1 MKINKNVLISLGL
14 FVLVASIYR
23 VLPNRP
29 PGFAPQIAMAL
40 FGGAFFMKNKKWAFI
55 LPLLSMFISDV
66 FYQLLY
72 TNGYSQIA
80 GFYSGQLL
88 NYILIGSITFIGF
101 LISDGK
107 IAKVLLASVSAP
119 TVFYFVSN
127 TLVWFGNGGYQ
138 RPRTFTGLIQCLA
151 DGLPFYQNSLIS
163 TVVFGALLFGGY
175 AILEKT
181 TSQTSQIA

>member
-66 FYQLLY
+66 IYQVLY
-72 TNGYSQIA
+72 TNGYTQIA

-88 NYILIGSITFIGF
+88 NYILIGSITLIGF

-107 IAKVLLASVSAP
+107 IAKLLLASVSAP
-119 TVFYFVSN
+119 TAFFFVSN
-127 TLVWFGNGGYQ
+127 TIVWIGNGGYQ
-138 RPRTFTGLIQCLA
+138 RPRTFTGLVQCLA

-175 AILEKT
+175 SMLTKT
-181 TSQTSQIA
+181 STQTSQIA

>member
-1 MKINKNVLISLGL
+1 MKINKNVLTALGL

-40 FGGAFFMKNKKWAFI
+40 FGGAFFSNNKKWAFI
-55 LPLLSMFISDV
+55 LPLFSMFISDII
-66 FYQLLY
+66 YQVLY
-72 TNGYSQIA
+72 TYGYSPIA
-80 GFYSGQLL
+80 GFYSGQGM
-88 NYILIGSITFIGF
+88 NYLLIGSITLIGF

-119 TVFYFVSN
+119 TAFFLVSN

-138 RPRTFTGLIQCLA
+138 RPRTASGFVQCLV
-151 DGLPFYQNSLIS
+151 DGIPFYQNSLIG
-163 TVVFGALLFGGY
+163 TMVFGALLFGGY
-175 AILEKT
+175 ALLIKRSSAINQL
-181 TSQTSQIA
+181 A